1 MRIRLA
7 LGTILALSFTV
18 AALPLHS
25 ARAADAAAGK
35 RLFHQRCSI
44 CHSDE
49 KGENKIGPSLFG
61 VVGRKAGTEAGYHYS
76 AANEKSGLTW
86 DEATLDRYLQ
96 RPSKAVPGTKMSFA
110 GMPNASQRAD
120 VIAFLATLH

>member
-1 MRIRLA
+1 MRLA
-7 LGTILALSFTV
+7 LSTILALSFAA

-35 RLFHQRCSI
+35 RLFRQRCSI

-49 KGENKIGPSLFG
+49 KGENKIGPSLFA
-61 VVGRKAGTEAGYHYS
+61 VVGRKAGVEPGYSYS

-96 RPSKAVPGTKMSFA
+96 SPRKVIPGTKMSFP
-110 GMPNASQRAD
+110 GMPNAKQRAD